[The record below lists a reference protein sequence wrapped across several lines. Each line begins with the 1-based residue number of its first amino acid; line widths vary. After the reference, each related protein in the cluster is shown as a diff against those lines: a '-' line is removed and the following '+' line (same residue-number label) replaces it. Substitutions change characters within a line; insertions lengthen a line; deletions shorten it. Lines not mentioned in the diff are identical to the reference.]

1 MGGDELGDLE
11 PLAYYW
17 NQSKQKFNYQLW
29 AVMRSVL
36 DRWHVMEIK
45 FITNYNILVVY
56 YLNGYFETI
65 SNR

>member
-1 MGGDELGDLE
+1 VGGDELGDVE

-17 NQSKQKFNYQLW
+17 NQSKQKLYYQLW
-29 AVMRSVL
+29 AVL

-56 YLNGYFETI
+56 YLNGHFETI